1 MVSGNKLVTANSGD
15 SRAVVGSLK
24 DRTYKLQRDE
34 SKALCVEENDKQWI
48 SKPLTRDHKPDDPD
62 EKERILA
69 RGGRIDCYK
78 GRMGEDVGPARVW
91 LKKEAFPGL
100 AMSRSIG
107 DACAHSVGV
116 IAAPGKQIILRFEMA
131 GKFCI
136 FCHCV
141 QKSKNLN

>member
-1 MVSGNKLVTANSGD
+1 M
-15 SRAVVGSLK
+15 
-24 DRTYKLQRDE
+24 
-34 SKALCVEENDKQWI
+34 EENDRQWI

-62 EKERILA
+62 EKERILG

-116 IAAPGKQIILRFEMA
+116 IAAPGK
-131 GKFCI
+131 
-136 FCHCV
+136 
-141 QKSKNLN
+141 